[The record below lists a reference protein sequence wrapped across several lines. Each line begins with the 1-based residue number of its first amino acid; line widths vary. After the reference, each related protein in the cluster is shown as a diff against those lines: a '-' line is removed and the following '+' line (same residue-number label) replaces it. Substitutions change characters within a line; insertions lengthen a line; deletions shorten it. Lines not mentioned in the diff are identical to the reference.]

1 MYDIDA
7 IKASANGRWIEI
19 FNACGMG
26 VNGIKNKHEACP
38 ICNDGV
44 KRFRIDDIRGDGTW
58 ICNHCGAG
66 DGLKL
71 LHLYKDDFK
80 AALEFVAGY
89 VGISPEVQI
98 DQAEI
103 GRRKRE
109 SAERNKARVSQDAA
123 VKLSTT
129 EQAAIGASM
138 IMQYAEPATS
148 HAYLTKKQISGVT
161 AWFMPESFLIP
172 TTEGQTDIKGRLV
185 IPMINERRELI
196 NCQIIDGNSFKM
208 PLLGGQT
215 VGAFHLIGSV
225 RSGDVILIGE
235 GYATMN
241 TLHDAT
247 DLPCAVA
254 FNANN
259 MLAVSRIIQMLYPAN
274 AKIITADNDHHNN
287 RKKVGNDGLN
297 KGRIAAND
305 IGCRMVTIPNQI
317 GVSDFND
324 FDVING
330 RDALLN
336 LLTELKVIDNFQV
349 KCNH

>member
-7 IKASANGRWIEI
+7 IKAAANGRWIDI

-26 VNGIKNKHEACP
+26 VAGIKNKHEGCP

-66 DGLKL
+66 DGIKL
-71 LHLYKDDFK
+71 VHLYMFDFK
-80 AALEFVAGY
+80 KAIEFVAGY
-89 VGISPEVQI
+89 VGISPEAQI
-98 DQAEI
+98 DQSEI
-103 GRRKRE
+103 DRRKRE
-109 SAERNKARVSQDAA
+109 SAERNKARINQDAA
-123 VKLSTT
+123 IKLAST
-129 EQAAIGASM
+129 EQAAIGTNM
-138 IMQYAEPATS
+138 IMQHAEPATS
-148 HAYLTKKQISGVT
+148 HAYLTKKQISGST

-172 TTEGQTDIKGRLV
+172 TNEGQTDIKGRLV

-196 NCQIIDGNSFKM
+196 SCQIIDSNFKM
-208 PLLGGQT
+208 FLLGGQT
-215 VGAFHLIGSV
+215 IGAFHLIGSV
-225 RSGDVILIGE
+225 HDGDVILVGE

-247 DLPCAVA
+247 GYPCAVA

-259 MLAVSRIIQMLYPAN
+259 LIAVSRIIQMFYPSN
-274 AKIITADNDHHNN
+274 VKIVTADNDHHNN
-287 RKKVGNDGLN
+287 DKKVGNDGLN
-297 KGRIAAND
+297 KARIASSD
-305 IGCRMVTIPNQI
+305 IGCRMVTVPNQI

-330 RDALLN
+330 RDALIN
-336 LLTELKVIDNFQV
+336 LLTELKVIDNLQA